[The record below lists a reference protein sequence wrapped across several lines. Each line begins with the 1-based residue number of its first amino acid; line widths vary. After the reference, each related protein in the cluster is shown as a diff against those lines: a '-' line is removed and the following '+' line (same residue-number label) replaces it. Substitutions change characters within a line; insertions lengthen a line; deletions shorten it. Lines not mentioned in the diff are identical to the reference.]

1 MIWGVTIH
9 VLQQIPGIV
18 FGNAV
23 FGNAVHVLSNK
34 APLLSVTHRV

>member
-1 MIWGVTIH
+1 MSIGDDMGVTIH
-9 VLQQIPGIV
+9 VLQQIPGI
-18 FGNAV
+18 V